1 MARFIG
7 EVRGN
12 RGAITRL
19 GSKSSGMNTE
29 CNGWNSG
36 VKVTAIY
43 NAEFD
48 IDEFLIYATNGSGHG
63 NGDSDGFIG
72 RVIDGKFTPKGDKK

>member
-7 EVRGN
+7 EVQGN
-12 RGAITRL
+12 RGAVTRL

-29 CNGWNSG
+29 CNGWHSG
-36 VKVTAIY
+36 VKVIAIY

-48 IDEFLIYATNGSGHG
+48 IDEFLIYATNGSG

-72 RVIDGKFTPKGDKK
+72 KVIDGKFTPKGDKK